1 MQMVI
6 INLKK
11 TALVFLLLFFVN
23 GCTFAKE
30 KAENCTGHKIDHFLG
45 KYQVTSVVRYRGGLT
60 TEVQANSK
68 LKSILIIDLNLFDMA
83 GFAAYESKIDFRCVS
98 NVSEGEVPV
107 EKFSSFYGLRS
118 DREVIELMKI
128 APQIEGA
135 TGIPIQFEIVGEE
148 LWYLFDGWVYK
159 YSKSNA

>member
-6 INLKK
+6 INLKR
-11 TALVFLLLFFVN
+11 TASVFLFLFFVN
-23 GCTFAKE
+23 GCTFASE
-30 KAENCTGHKIDHFLG
+30 KAENCTGHGIEQFLG
-45 KYQVTSVVRYRGGLT
+45 KYQVASVFRYRGGLT

-68 LKSILIIDLNLFDMA
+68 LKSMLTIDLDLFDMA
-83 GFAAYESKIDFRCVS
+83 GFAAYTPKIDFRCVS

-118 DREVIELMKI
+118 DREVIELMEI
-128 APQIEGA
+128 TPQTESV

-159 YSKSNA
+159 YSKSNT